1 MSAFFYC
8 SNFFILSFLLRV
20 RFSIKHLSL
29 RSNTKTNAAQYQYSW
44 QPPLPWAI
52 ITAISSRDYRENTE
66 EAPL

>member
-1 MSAFFYC
+1 
-8 SNFFILSFLLRV
+8 LLRV

-29 RSNTKTNAAQYQYSW
+29 RSNSKTNAAQYQYSW